1 MNSYEATL
9 AANRVATHLFI
20 ESDPSVVVFTPNE
33 RVKSPSGA
41 YKSVQGDPKPPQ
53 TIKVIFQEA
62 RGEAERTSDGQV
74 RKHDVVIV
82 GEYDADIDEGDTFHW
97 PPGDSKKWVVK
108 GVHPFN
114 GYEVKADVVVYGIGG
129 PDG

>member
-1 MNSYEATL
+1 MGIHGATL
-9 AANRVATHLFI
+9 AANRVATQLFI
-20 ESDPSVVVFTPNE
+20 ESDPSVIAFTPSE
-33 RVKSPSGA
+33 RVRSQNGS
-41 YKSVQGDPKPPQ
+41 YKVIQGEPKPPQ
-53 TIKVIFQEA
+53 TVKVIFQEA

-97 PPGDSKKWVVK
+97 PPGESKKWVVK
-108 GVHPFN
+108 GIHPHN
-114 GYEVKADVVVYGIGG
+114 GYEVKADVVAYGIGG

>member
-1 MNSYEATL
+1 MDSHEASL
-9 AANRVATHLFI
+9 AANRVATEWFI
-20 ESDPSVVVFTPNE
+20 QSDPSIVVFTPNE
-33 RVKSPSGA
+33 RVRSSSGA
-41 YKSVQGDPKPPQ
+41 YRTVQGEPKPPQ
-53 TIKVIFQEA
+53 TVKVIFQEA

-108 GVHPFN
+108 GIHPSN
-114 GYEVKADVVVYGIGG
+114 GYELKADVVAYGIGG